1 MSTEKTVWNFL
12 RNKNL
17 PEKSVAAV
25 MGNIY
30 AESGFDLNL
39 IEEGNGIGFGLC
51 QWSFERRNQ
60 LERYGTDLKHQLN
73 FLWAELSGKVG
84 NTGATFQWIDMGS
97 YLSHSNFMDG
107 KGGIDDLTSAM
118 CFCWERPN
126 ASLAHLDRRQQKAK
140 EYFKEFTGSSG
151 GDSAN
156 LDQGLVIES
165 TNYQVVQG
173 SKKYGDYLFGR
184 KYRITVSDS
193 SGNGLDISKLHC
205 IFNAKKSILM
215 EPNILEIAVYN
226 LNVQTENTII
236 MSGVRVTIEAGYEGS
251 QFGLI
256 FDGDI
261 LQCIREKEEANTF
274 KLTIIALDGDRA
286 INFDVSNF
294 SIVRGQTQRSM
305 VNHIANKASSPVNL
319 GSISDAL
326 KDKTLTRGKVFF
338 GKSSDY
344 LRQIAKSNSLHYY
357 MDNGS
362 INLINLKDLPKDE
375 IFELSPNS
383 GLVGTPEQ
391 TEYGISGQC
400 LLNPQIKLNSLIHV
414 DNSLVRAKRIDF
426 NTSNTVPSGGVSTN
440 NTTRDK
446 IIAEAKKICDDPKVQ
461 YSMDYRGQTINGI
474 TYWDCSSFVK
484 QCYKVAGLDI
494 VDITYNQYA
503 EVQNNGKFILESE
516 AIPGD
521 IVFWGE
527 GSSCYHVAI
536 YAGNGHIYAAA
547 GNEGIAPKDQV
558 LYQKLYG
565 SYKIGRPKCLA
576 DSDKGLPPSA
586 NNRPS
591 EEDSKSNNPTLIR
604 ALDKDGIYRVI
615 KTEYIG
621 DTRGND
627 WYVKFETISQVG
639 GVIPTVSN

>member
-12 RNKNL
+12 RNKGL

-25 MGNIY
+25 MGNIH

-39 IEEGNGIGFGLC
+39 IEVGSGIGFGLC
-51 QWSFERRNQ
+51 QWSFGRRTQ
-60 LERYGTDLKHQLN
+60 LESYGTDLNHQLN

-84 NTGATFQWIDMGS
+84 NTGANFQWIDIGS

-107 KGGIDDLTSAM
+107 KGSIEDLTSAM

-126 ASLAHLDRRQQKAK
+126 ASLAHLDRRHQKAK

-156 LDQGLVIES
+156 LEQGITIEA
-165 TNYQVVQG
+165 TNYKIVKG
-173 SKKYGDYLFGR
+173 SEKYGDYLFGR

-193 SGNGLDISKLHC
+193 AGNGIDISQLHC
-205 IFNAKKSILM
+205 LFNVKKSILM
-215 EPNILEIAVYN
+215 EPNISEIAVYN
-226 LNVQTENTII
+226 LNVQTENSII
-236 MSGVRVTIEAGYEGS
+236 VSGTRVTIEAGYEGS

-261 LQCIREKEEANTF
+261 LQCIREKEDANTF
-274 KLTIIALDGDRA
+274 KLIIIALDGDRA

-294 SIVRGQTQRSM
+294 SIVRGQTARSM
-305 VNHIANKASSPVNL
+305 VNHIANKASNPTNL
-319 GSISDAL
+319 GSISEKL
-326 KDKTLTRGKVFF
+326 KGTSLTRGKVFF

-344 LRQIAKSNSLHYY
+344 LRQIAKSNNLHYY

-375 IFELSPNS
+375 IFELNTKS

-391 TEYGISGQC
+391 TDHGIAGQC
-400 LLNPQIKLNSLIHV
+400 LLNPQLKLNSLIHV
-414 DNSLVRAKRIDF
+414 DNSLIRAKRIDF
-426 NTSNTVPSGGVSTN
+426 NTSNSVPGGGITTSN
-440 NTTRDK
+440 STRDK
-446 IIAEAKKICDDPKVQ
+446 IIAEAKKICDDPNVQ

-484 QCYKVAGLDI
+484 QCYKVAGLDF
-494 VDITYNQYA
+494 VDLTWNQYT
-503 EVQNNGKFILESE
+503 EVQNNGKFISQSDAL
-516 AIPGD
+516 PGD
-521 IVFWGE
+521 LVFWGE
-527 GSSCYHVAI
+527 GSNCYHIAI
-536 YAGNGHIYAAA
+536 YAGDGYIYAAA

-558 LYQKLYG
+558 LKQKIYG
-565 SYKIGRPKCLA
+565 NYKIGRPKCIA

-586 NNRPS
+586 NNTS
-591 EEDSKSNNPTLIR
+591 SKSDLKSNSMLIR
-604 ALDKDGIYRVI
+604 ALDKDGIYRII
-615 KTEYIG
+615 KLEYIG

-627 WYVKFETISQVG
+627 WYAKFETISQIG